1 MKKTFTLLT
10 SLICFATLNAQTP
23 SCTSNLLPANNAL
36 GVSPAPFLTLK
47 WNPVAGATY
56 YNVYF
61 NAKLPPTKITGS
73 AVADTFNITDAQY
86 NTKYYWYVV
95 PVNANGAA
103 MGCGATTTTSFTTG
117 PQPVP
122 PVNDNCD
129 GAIDISTTIT
139 GSTFGATQSQPADA
153 CGGYTGFADD
163 DVWFQFTATTTGPAT
178 IDFLGGNNFD
188 GVLELF
194 EGSCG
199 SLVSLT
205 CSDQSAEGGNESISI
220 NAIAG
225 TNYKVRVYSFGS
237 GMSDRGNFSIS
248 VIGEAL
254 PVSLID
260 FKGENINGNN
270 VLSWSTATEIN
281 NKGFQVQYSID
292 GKNFTDIGFV
302 NSKQESG
309 NSASVLLYQFTDSKY
324 TTGNAYYRLVQVD
337 KDGKPK
343 FSKVILVK
351 GNRIASLTVS
361 AVYPNPAKEKLNILI
376 SAPLNN
382 RVNISI
388 ADLTGKIVRRQ
399 AFSVVKGGNNFELQ
413 ISSLAAGTYFIK
425 ANYENGRQQAVAKF
439 VKQ

>member
-1 MKKTFTLLT
+1 MKKTFTLFT

-23 SCTSNLLPANNAL
+23 TCSSNLLPENNAS
-36 GVSPAPFLTLK
+36 GVSPAPYITLK

-73 AVADTFNITDAQY
+73 AVVDTFNITDAQY

-103 MGCGATTTTSFTTG
+103 MNCGVTTTSFTTG

-122 PVNDNCD
+122 PVNDNCS
-129 GAIDISTTIT
+129 GAIDISTAVAA
-139 GSTFGATQSQPADA
+139 STLGATQSQPADV

-163 DVWFQFTATTTGPAT
+163 DVWFQFTATSTGTVT
-178 IDFLGGNNFD
+178 IILSGGSNFD

-194 EGSCG
+194 TGSCG
-199 SLVSLT
+199 SLTSLT
-205 CSDQSAEGGNESISI
+205 CSDQNAEGGNESITIS
-220 NAIAG
+220 AVAG

-237 GMSDRGNFSIS
+237 AIGDRGDFSIAAT
-248 VIGEAL
+248 GEPL

-292 GKNFTDIGFV
+292 GKNFQNIGFV
-302 NSKQESG
+302 NSKQQSG
-309 NSASVLLYQFTDSKY
+309 NSASVLNYQFTDSKY
-324 TTGNAYYRLVQVD
+324 TSGNAYYRLVQVD
-337 KDGKPK
+337 KDGKSN
-343 FSKVILVK
+343 FSKIILIK
-351 GNRIASLTVS
+351 GKQIAALTLN
-361 AVYPNPAKEKLNILI
+361 AVYPNPAREKLSLAI
-376 SAPLNN
+376 SSP
-382 RVNISI
+382 VNSKIDISI
-388 ADLTGKIVRRQ
+388 VDLTGKILRRQ
-399 AFSVVKGGNNFELQ
+399 AFPIMKGGNNVEMQ
-413 ISSLAAGTYFIK
+413 TASLAAGTYFIK
-425 ANYENGRQQAVAKF
+425 AGYENGTQTAVSKF

>member
-1 MKKTFTLLT
+1 MKKTFTLFT

-23 SCTSNLLPANNAL
+23 TCSSNLLPENNAS
-36 GVSPAPFLTLK
+36 GVSPAPYITLK

-73 AVADTFNITDAQY
+73 AVVDTFNITDAQY

-103 MGCGATTTTSFTTG
+103 MNCGVTTTSFTTG
-117 PQPVP
+117 PKPVP

-129 GAIDISTTIT
+129 GAIDIATAVTASTL
-139 GSTFGATQSQPADA
+139 GATQSQPADA

-163 DVWFQFTATTTGPAT
+163 DVWFQFTATSTGTVT
-178 IDFLGGNNFD
+178 IILSGGSYFD

-194 EGSCG
+194 TGSCG
-199 SLVSLT
+199 SLTSLA
-205 CSDQSAEGGNESISI
+205 CSDQNAEGGNESITI
-220 NAIAG
+220 NVVAG
-225 TNYKVRVYSFGS
+225 TNYKARVYSFGS
-237 GMSDRGNFSIS
+237 GIGDRGEFSIAAT
-248 VIGEAL
+248 GEPL

-270 VLSWSTATEIN
+270 VLSWSTATEMN

-309 NSASVLLYQFTDSKY
+309 NSASILRYQFTDSKY

-337 KDGKPK
+337 KDGKSN

-351 GNRIASLTVS
+351 GNKIASLTLS
-361 AVYPNPAKEKLNILI
+361 ALYPNPAKEKLNILL
-376 SAPLNN
+376 SSPLNN
-382 RVNISI
+382 RVNIAI

-399 AFSVVKGGNNFELQ
+399 AFSVVKGENNFEMQ
-413 ISSLAAGTYFIK
+413 ISSLAGGTYFIK
-425 ANYENGRQQAVAKF
+425 ATYENGRQQAVAKF